1 MDDRYGIKLSPMIK
15 KILDIYKKIDPLK
28 RYGNSAGYIKTA
40 IYQQVNK
47 YLDELDLLRTNNE
60 EVKKILSQENNKD
73 VLEML
78 ENKIR
83 F

>member
-1 MDDRYGIKLSPMIK
+1 MDDRYGIKLNPKIK
-15 KILDIYKKIDPLK
+15 KILDIYKKVDPLK
-28 RYGNSAGYIKTA
+28 RHGNSAAYVKTA
-40 IYQQVNK
+40 IYQQINQ
-47 YLDELDLLRTNNE
+47 YLDELDMLRAKNKE
-60 EVKKILSQENNKD
+60 LQKILSREENKD